1 MNKDIT
7 LGQYYPSNSFVH
19 KLDPRM
25 KLILLILHIVVIF
38 SANTLPACIFA
49 ALPVLFAVALSK
61 LPLRLYFGSLKA
73 IWFLVIFT
81 ALLNMFYY
89 EGRVLLTIGP
99 LSITFEG
106 IRQSCII
113 ALRLVC
119 LIMVS
124 STLTFTATPTELTG
138 AIESLLSPLK
148 LLHVPVHE
156 LAMLMTIAL
165 RFVPTLLEEA
175 EKIMS
180 AQKSRGADLE
190 SGGVLQRIKAL
201 IPILI
206 PLFVSAFRRAY
217 DLALAMECRCYTDG
231 KGRTHL
237 NEMKLRFRDFF
248 ALLLM
253 LAAAAGIF
261 MLNRAPHWS
270 LLLAAAGEYCGM
282 LISYIKEGFDSLA
295 EKYLFFIQR

>member
-1 MNKDIT
+1 MLNDIT
-7 LGQYYPSNSFVH
+7 LGQYYPVKSFVH

-25 KLILLILHIVVIF
+25 KLVLLILMIVTVF
-38 SANTLPACIFA
+38 MANTVPSCIFA
-49 ALPVLFAVALSK
+49 ALTVLLTIALSRV
-61 LPLRLYFGSLKA
+61 PMRMYFSSLKA

-81 ALLNMFYY
+81 AVLNMFYIN
-89 EGRVLLTIGP
+89 GRVIAEIGP
-99 LSITFEG
+99 LTITFEG
-106 IRQSCII
+106 VRQSCII

-119 LIMVS
+119 LIIVS

-148 LLHVPVHE
+148 LIGVPVHE

-180 AQKSRGADLE
+180 AQKARGADLE
-190 SGGVLQRIKAL
+190 SGGVIKRVKAL
-201 IPILI
+201 VPILI

-217 DLALAMECRCYTDG
+217 DLAMAMECRCYTDG

-248 ALLLM
+248 ALILVCVA
-253 LAAAAGIF
+253 LAGVII
-261 MLNRAPHWS
+261 LNHSPHWS
-270 LLLAAAGEYCGM
+270 VLLAYSKEWVMAQYN
-282 LISYIKEGFDSLA
+282 SYMG
-295 EKYLFFIQR
+295 

>member
-1 MNKDIT
+1 MLNDIT
-7 LGQYYPSNSFVH
+7 LGQYYPAKSFVH

-25 KLILLILHIVVIF
+25 KLILLILLIAVVF
-38 SANTLPACIFA
+38 TANTVPSCIFA
-49 ALPVLFAVALSK
+49 VVTVLVTVALSK
-61 LPLRLYFGSLKA
+61 VPFRLYFSSLKA

-81 ALLNMFYY
+81 AVLNMFYID
-89 EGRVLLTIGP
+89 GRTLFEIGP
-99 LSITFEG
+99 LTVTFEG
-106 IRQSCII
+106 VRQSCII

-119 LIMVS
+119 LIIVS

-148 LLHVPVHE
+148 IIGVPVHE

-180 AQKSRGADLE
+180 AQKARGADLE
-190 SGGVLQRIKAL
+190 SGGIFQRVKAL
-201 IPILI
+201 VPILI

-237 NEMKLRFRDFF
+237 NEMKLRFRDLV
-248 ALLLM
+248 ALILVSGC
-253 LAAAAGIF
+253 LAAVIL
-261 MLNRAPHWS
+261 LNHAPHWS
-270 LLLAAAGEYCGM
+270 VLLAAGKEFIGS
-282 LISYIKEGFDSLA
+282 LISE
-295 EKYLFFIQR
+295 R